1 MEDFLQGPGVIIDG
15 GRQNDQADAKAAA
28 CRIADQYIS
37 KRKGDAAMPP
47 FALVE
52 WTPPESH
59 AFCGV
64 AGSRTRHCQRC
75 GCVEFESDHMKHTLV
90 ANCHIPR

>member
-15 GRQNDQADAKAAA
+15 GRQNDQAEAKAAA

-47 FALVE
+47 VALVE
-52 WTPPESH
+52 WTPP
-59 AFCGV
+59 
-64 AGSRTRHCQRC
+64 
-75 GCVEFESDHMKHTLV
+75 
-90 ANCHIPR
+90 

>member
-15 GRQNDQADAKAAA
+15 GRQNDQAGAKAAA

-37 KRKGDAAMPP
+37 KRKRDAAMPP

-52 WTPPESH
+52 WTPLESY
-59 AFCGV
+59 AFV
-64 AGSRTRHCQRC
+64 
-75 GCVEFESDHMKHTLV
+75 V
-90 ANCHIPR
+90 